1 MKEHLISFV
10 YGLIAL
16 AIIGTIVYGIVW
28 LFGEGSLVL
37 GLLLVLVWGV
47 GSSIRDTIKEMREK
61 DDY

>member
-16 AIIGTIVYGIVW
+16 AIIGTIVYAIVW

-47 GSSIRDTIKEMREK
+47 GSSIRDTIKEMRENNE
-61 DDY
+61 

>member
-16 AIIGTIVYGIVW
+16 AIIGAIVYAIVW
-28 LFGEGSLVL
+28 LFGEGSLVI

-47 GSSIRDTIKEMREK
+47 GSSIRDTIKEMKEK